1 MFLFLILPIGLGC
14 SIVLVIGEIFY
25 FKKKN
30 GSGSEKQK
38 MLTAALTTTMRK
50 TPSQKAQKLMDVMES
65 QPEKK

>member
-25 FKKKN
+25 FKKEN
-30 GSGSEKQK
+30 RSEKQK
-38 MLTAALTTTMRK
+38 MSTALTTTTMRK

>member
-30 GSGSEKQK
+30 RSENQK
-38 MLTAALTTTMRK
+38 MSTVLSTTMRK